1 MIQIKFK
8 SICKEQGAVGLEIG
22 GGDVPRRRR
31 GYTLGAGLHLCR
43 GSETLNPGP

>member
-22 GGDVPRRRR
+22 GGGGMSPGGDAVTPSEQ
-31 GYTLGAGLHLCR
+31 
-43 GSETLNPGP
+43 GSTSAEAPKP